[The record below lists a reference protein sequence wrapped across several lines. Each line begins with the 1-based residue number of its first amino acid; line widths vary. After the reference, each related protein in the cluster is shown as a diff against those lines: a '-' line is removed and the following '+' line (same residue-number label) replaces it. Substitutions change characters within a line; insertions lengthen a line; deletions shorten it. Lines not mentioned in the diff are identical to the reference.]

1 MFTIPKR
8 CLLST
13 YEPMTRHL
21 LTFILSFVAIV
32 SVNGQSIQW
41 ASEVLDF
48 SSELTPIQY
57 SAQQILGKPNVLPA
71 GGENPGAWTPDRANR
86 KDFIKVGFETPIN
99 IRQIAIAE
107 SYNPTAI
114 YRVLVY
120 DEKGTEYEV
129 NTFNPK
135 PVPLKARVM
144 NVFIENT
151 PYKVAAVKVEFDG
164 AAVPEYY
171 SIDAIAISD
180 SDIPIVAT
188 IDIPELLNAGLIIER
203 LNENVN
209 SEYKEFKP
217 LLSPDGKV
225 LYFSRKNHPENIGGV
240 ADSEDIWYSEK
251 NEETGE
257 WEKAKNI
264 GPTLNNA
271 GPNFVSSVTPDG
283 KTAVLLLGNR
293 YLENGK
299 MVAGLSMSNNQNG
312 EWTKPTTV
320 NIENDYNYSEKANYY
335 LTNNRKVLLMSVDRE
350 DTNGGRDLYVSFSQ
364 DDSVWTEPL
373 NIGKQ
378 VNTVGEES
386 CPFLAAD
393 DKTLYFSSSGYSG
406 FGGSDIYATKRL
418 DDTWTNWSIPENLGE
433 TINSDQEDLFF
444 NIPVTS
450 EHAYYSRGVSEE
462 DADIYRIPLP
472 IFVMPERVIAVSGQ
486 LLDSKTGKP
495 IEAKVIYERLS
506 DGKEIGVASSDPTT
520 GKYEM
525 ILPEGELYG
534 WRAEADGYISESQNL
549 DLRNIEGDAKTV
561 SHKDL
566 KLVPIEQQAIVTLN
580 NVFFAFDKAVLR
592 SESKPELDRLSG
604 ILSKRGTM
612 VIEIA
617 GHTDATGPEEYN
629 LQLSKRRAT
638 TVYNYL
644 VNSGISK
651 DKVSV
656 KYYGESQPASTNETR
671 DGRTKNRRVEFKIVS
686 E

>member
-1 MFTIPKR
+1 
-8 CLLST
+8 
-13 YEPMTRHL
+13 MTRHL
-21 LTFILSFVAIV
+21 LAFLISIITIA

-71 GGENPGAWTPDRANR
+71 GGENPGAWTPDRANK

-114 YRVLVY
+114 FRVLVY
-120 DEKGTEYEV
+120 NEKGTEYEI

-144 NVFIENT
+144 NIFVEKT
-151 PYKVAAVKVEFDG
+151 PYKVAAVKIEFDG

-171 SIDAIAISD
+171 SIDAVAISD

-203 LNENVN
+203 LSDNVN

-251 NEETGE
+251 NPETGA

-264 GPTLNNA
+264 GLTLNNA
-271 GPNFVSSVTPDG
+271 GSNFVSSVTPDG
-283 KTAVLLLGNR
+283 KTAILLLGNK
-293 YLENGK
+293 YLNNGK
-299 MVAGLSMSNNQNG
+299 MVAGVSMSNNKNG
-312 EWTKPTTV
+312 EWTKPTTIT
-320 NIENDYNYSEKANYY
+320 IENDYNYSKQANYY

-350 DTNGGRDLYVSFSQ
+350 DTNGGRDLYVSFSKG
-364 DDSVWTEPL
+364 DSLWSEPL

-378 VNTVGEES
+378 VNTAGEES

-393 DKTLYFSSSGYSG
+393 SKTLYFSSNGYSG
-406 FGGSDIYATKRL
+406 FGGSDIYAAKRL
-418 DDTWTNWSIPENLGE
+418 DDTWTNWSTPENLGE

-450 EHAYYSRGVSEE
+450 EHAYYSRGISEE

-472 IFVMPERVIAVSGQ
+472 IFVMPERVITVSGV
-486 LLDSKTGKP
+486 LLDAKTGKP
-495 IEAKVIYERLS
+495 IEAKIIYERLP
-506 DGKEIGVASSDPTT
+506 DGKEIGIASSDPII

-525 ILPEGELYG
+525 LLPEGELYG
-534 WRAEADGYISESQNL
+534 WRAESDGYISVSQNL
-549 DLRNIEGDAKTV
+549 DLRNIEGDAKEI

-566 KLVPIEQQAIVTLN
+566 KLVPIEEKAIITLN
-580 NVFFAFDKAVLR
+580 NVFFNFEKATLL
-592 SESKPELDRLSG
+592 SESKPELEKLSSM
-604 ILSKRGTM
+604 LLERGTM
-612 VIEIA
+612 IIEVS
-617 GHTDATGPEEYN
+617 GHTDNSGSDSYN
-629 LQLSKRRAT
+629 MQLSNKRAT
-638 TVYNYL
+638 AVYNYL
-644 VNSGISK
+644 VNNGISK
-651 DKVSV
+651 ERISV
-656 KYYGESQPASTNETR
+656 KYYGETQPTYSNETR
-671 DGRTKNRRVEFKIVS
+671 EGRMKNRRVEFKIVS

>member
-1 MFTIPKR
+1 MN
-8 CLLST
+8 
-13 YEPMTRHL
+13 RHL
-21 LTFILSFVAIV
+21 LIIAFTILSV
-32 SVNGQSIQW
+32 SGVSGQSIQW
-41 ASEVLDF
+41 ASEVIDF

-57 SAQQILGKPNVLPA
+57 SAQQVLGKPNVMPA
-71 GGENPGAWTPDRANR
+71 GGENPGAWTPDRANK
-86 KDFIKVGFETPIN
+86 KDYIKVGFETAIN

-120 DEKGTEYEV
+120 DENGTEYEV

-144 NVFIENT
+144 NVFMEKT
-151 PYKVAAVKVEFDG
+151 EYKVKAVKVEFDG

-188 IDIPELLNAGLIIER
+188 IDIPELLNSGIMIER
-203 LNENVN
+203 LSENVN
-209 SEYKEFKP
+209 SEYKEYKP

-240 ADSEDIWYSEK
+240 ADNEDIWYSEK

-299 MVAGLSMSNNQNG
+299 MAAGISMSNNSNG
-312 EWTKPTTV
+312 EWSEPSTIT
-320 NIENDYNYSEKANYY
+320 IENDYNYSDKANYY
-335 LTNNRKVLLMSVDRE
+335 LTNNRKVLLMSVDRD
-350 DTNGGRDLYVSFSQ
+350 DTNGGRDLYVSFLKS
-364 DDSVWTEPL
+364 DTLWSEPL

-393 DKTLYFSSSGYSG
+393 DKTLYFSSNGYSG
-406 FGGSDIYATKRL
+406 FGGSDIYAVKRL
-418 DDTWTNWSIPENLGE
+418 DDTWTNWSTPENLGE

-486 LLDSKTGKP
+486 LIDSKTGKP
-495 IEAKVIYERLS
+495 VQGKIIYERLS
-506 DGKEIGVASSDPTT
+506 DGKEVGIANSNPET
-520 GKYEM
+520 GEYEM
-525 ILPEGELYG
+525 ILPEGEQYG
-534 WRAEADGYISESQNL
+534 WRAVADGYISENQNL
-549 DLRNIEGDAKTV
+549 DLRNIEGDDKTI
-561 SHKDL
+561 SHKNL
-566 KLVPIEQQAIVTLN
+566 KLVPIENQAVVTLN
-580 NVFFAFDKAVLR
+580 NVFFDFEKATIR
-592 SESKPELDRLSG
+592 PESKPELDRLSKL
-604 ILSKRGTM
+604 LSERSSM
-612 VIEIA
+612 IIEVA
-617 GHTDATGPEEYN
+617 GHTDTSGPDAYN
-629 LQLSKRRAT
+629 MQLSKRRAMA
-638 TVYNYL
+638 VADYL
-644 VNSGISK
+644 TKSGIASE
-651 DKVSV
+651 KVTV
-656 KYYGESQPASTNETR
+656 KYFGETKPAETNDTR
-671 DGRTKNRRVEFKIVS
+671 EGRRKNRRVEFTIVAK
-686 E
+686 

>member
-1 MFTIPKR
+1 
-8 CLLST
+8 
-13 YEPMTRHL
+13 MTRHL
-21 LTFILSFVAIV
+21 LTFLLSIAAII

-71 GGENPGAWTPDRANR
+71 GGENPGAWTPDRANK

-114 YRVLVY
+114 FRVLVY
-120 DEKGTEYEV
+120 DENGTEYEV
-129 NTFNPK
+129 NTFSPK

-144 NVFIENT
+144 NVFVEKT
-151 PYKVAAVKVEFDG
+151 AYKVAAVKIEFDG

-188 IDIPELLNAGLIIER
+188 IDIPELLDAGLIIER
-203 LNENVN
+203 LSDNVN

-240 ADSEDIWYSEK
+240 EDSEDIWYSEK
-251 NEETGE
+251 NTETGE

-299 MVAGLSMSNNQNG
+299 MVAGVSMSNNKNG
-312 EWTKPTTV
+312 EWTKPTTIT
-320 NIENDYNYSEKANYY
+320 IENDYNYSEKANYY

-350 DTNGGRDLYVSFSQ
+350 DTNGGRDLYVSFSKG
-364 DDSVWTEPL
+364 DSVWSEPL
-373 NIGKQ
+373 NIGQQ
-378 VNTVGEES
+378 VNTAGEES

-393 DKTLYFSSSGYSG
+393 DKTLYFSSNGYSG
-406 FGGSDIYATKRL
+406 FGGSDIFAVKRL
-418 DDTWTNWSIPENLGE
+418 DDTWTNWSTPENLGE

-472 IFVMPERVIAVSGQ
+472 IFVMPERVIAVSGV
-486 LLDSKTGKP
+486 LIDAKTGKP
-495 IEAKVIYERLS
+495 IEAKIIYERLS
-506 DGKEIGVASSDPTT
+506 DGKEVGVVSSDPVT

-525 ILPEGELYG
+525 LLPEGELYG
-534 WRAEADGYISESQNL
+534 WRAEADGYISENQNL
-549 DLRNIEGDAKTV
+549 DLKNIEGDAKEI

-566 KLVPIEQQAIVTLN
+566 RLVPIEEQAMVTLN
-580 NVFFAFDKAVLR
+580 NVFFDLEKATLR
-592 SESKPELDRLSG
+592 PESRPELDRLSG
-604 ILSKRGTM
+604 ILSKRSSM
-612 VIEIA
+612 VIEVA
-617 GHTDATGPEEYN
+617 GHTDTTGPDEYN
-629 LQLSKRRAT
+629 LQLSRRRAAAVT
-638 TVYNYL
+638 DYL
-644 VNSGISK
+644 INSGIPKERISI
-651 DKVSV
+651 
-656 KYYGESQPASTNETR
+656 KYYGETKPAYSNETR
-671 DGRTKNRRVEFKIVS
+671 ESRMKNRRVEFQIVS